1 MKLNLISWSSSTR
14 RNQTLCGVSALISQQ
29 QLAGESKKPKKWNK
43 NQGSNVSAFMGIM
56 KRKSLE
62 HLELQIEKK
71 KKKKTRGEEE
81 EERRGRWSRQV
92 SRQAGKSSK

>member
-71 KKKKTRGEEE
+71 KKKTRGEEE
-81 EERRGRWSRQV
+81 EERWGRWSRQV